1 MHNYVIT
8 IRADDTFLQMA
19 LLVDSFPPIGSMD
32 TLGENEGKLLRFE
45 TSFMKIIEHQ
55 TIAGVPQLL
64 M

>member
-19 LLVDSFPPIGSMD
+19 LLVDSFPSIGSID
-32 TLGENEGKLLRFE
+32 TQNEGKLLRFE
-45 TSFMKIIEHQ
+45 TSFMEIIEHQ